1 MTSLSLSKRVGL
13 LLSALLA
20 SAALLAPVLSTNA
33 ADRQFSDFVYA
44 PPMRPHVRDHAGRWQ
59 RPFIYPLRL
68 VNRLER
74 RFEEEARPVPLR
86 WFTNSRLVS
95 VDPSDGPWLP
105 LGGDA
110 VGRDVYSRLMSGA
123 RLSLGVALL
132 ATAGSLVLGSLI
144 GAIAGFSGGRLEV
157 LLMWLADS
165 VIVLPVTYVVLAL
178 RAAMPLVLT
187 TGQVFW
193 ATTGILAV
201 AGWPFAAR
209 GVRAIVAAENR
220 KEYAESARA
229 LGASGWRILQRHL
242 LPAARGFLQVQA
254 ALLVPAFVLAEA
266 TLSFV
271 GLGFSE
277 PAASWGGMLRD
288 AGRGRAFADAPWL
301 LAPAAA
307 IALTMCALQLL
318 GGTRHLPPANSLKS
332 QPSPIPDQLRA

>member
-1 MTSLSLSKRVGL
+1 MTRIPFSMRAGL

-20 SAALLAPVLSTNA
+20 FAALFAPVVSTNSP
-33 ADRQFSDFVYA
+33 DRQFRDLVYA
-44 PPMRPHVRDHAGRWQ
+44 PPMWPHVRDHAGRWR
-59 RPFIYPLRL
+59 RPFVYPLRL

-74 RFEEEARPVPLR
+74 KYEPELRPLPLR
-86 WFTNSRLVS
+86 WFANGRLVS
-95 VDPSDGPWLP
+95 VNSDEGAWLP
-105 LGGDA
+105 LGADA
-110 VGRDVYSRLMSGA
+110 LGRDVYSRLVSGA

-132 ATAGSLVLGSLI
+132 AAAGSLTLGALI
-144 GAIAGFSGGRLEV
+144 GAIAGFSGGRLEGV
-157 LLMWLADS
+157 LMWVADTF
-165 VIVLPVTYVVLAL
+165 IVLPVTYVVLAL

-187 TGQVFW
+187 TNQVFW
-193 ATTGILAV
+193 AITAILAL

-229 LGASGWRILQRHL
+229 AGAGAWQILQRHL
-242 LPAARGFLQVQA
+242 LPAARGFLLVQG

-288 AGRGRAFADAPWL
+288 AGRGQAFADAPWL

-318 GGTRHLPPANSLKS
+318 GSTRSTPAPNLWK
-332 QPSPIPDQLRA
+332 R

>member
-1 MTSLSLSKRVGL
+1 MTSLSWSMRVGVL
-13 LLSALLA
+13 LAGLIA
-20 SAALLAPVLSTNA
+20 SAALLAPALSTNP
-33 ADRQFSDFVYA
+33 ADRQFPDFVYA
-44 PPMRPHVRDHAGRWQ
+44 PPMRPHVRDPTGRW
-59 RPFIYPLRL
+59 RAPFIYPLRL
-68 VNRLER
+68 GNRLER
-74 RFEEEARPVPLR
+74 RFDQEPRPVPLR
-86 WFTNSRLVS
+86 WFTNGRLVS
-95 VDPSDGPWLP
+95 VDSDDGPWLP

-110 VGRDVYSRLMSGA
+110 LGRDVYSRLLTGA

-132 ATAGSLVLGSLI
+132 ATAGSLALGALI
-144 GAIAGFSGGRLEV
+144 GAIAGFSGGRLDV

-165 VIVLPVTYVVLAL
+165 FIVLPVTYVVLAL
-178 RAAMPLVLT
+178 RAAMPLVLN
-187 TGQVFW
+187 TGQIFW
-193 ATTGILAV
+193 ATTAILAL

-229 LGASGWRILQRHL
+229 AGASGWRILQRHL
-242 LPAARGFLQVQA
+242 LPAARGFLLVQA

-288 AGRGRAFADAPWL
+288 AGRGRAFAEAPWL

-307 IALTMCALQLL
+307 IALSMCALQLL
-318 GGTRHLPPANSLKS
+318 GGTRNLPPANSLKP
-332 QPSPIPDQLRA
+332 QPPPITDRLRA

>member
-1 MTSLSLSKRVGL
+1 
-13 LLSALLA
+13 
-20 SAALLAPVLSTNA
+20 
-33 ADRQFSDFVYA
+33 
-44 PPMRPHVRDHAGRWQ
+44 MRPHVRDRSGRWR
-59 RPFIYPLRL
+59 RPFVYPLRL
-68 VNRLER
+68 VSRLER
-74 RFEEEARPVPLR
+74 TYTEEDRPVSIR
-86 WFTNSRLVS
+86 WFKNGRLVS
-95 VDPSDGPWLP
+95 VDSTDGPWLP
-105 LGGDA
+105 FGGDA
-110 VGRDVYSRLMSGA
+110 VGRDVYSRLVSGA

-132 ATAGSLVLGSLI
+132 AAAGALALGALI
-144 GAIAGFSGGRLEV
+144 GSIAGFSGGRLDV
-157 LLMWLADS
+157 VLMWLADS

-178 RAAMPLVLT
+178 RAAMPLVLST
-187 TGQVFW
+187 SQVFW
-193 ATTGILAV
+193 ATTGILAL

-229 LGASGWRILQRHL
+229 AGAGTWRILQRHL
-242 LPAARGFLQVQA
+242 LPAATGFLFVQG

-318 GGTRHLPPANSLKS
+318 GGTRHATPANSLK
-332 QPSPIPDQLRA
+332 

>member
-1 MTSLSLSKRVGL
+1 MTNLSLSKRVGL

-44 PPMRPHVRDHAGRWQ
+44 PPMRPHVRDHAGRWR

-132 ATAGSLVLGSLI
+132 ATAGSLALGSLI
-144 GAIAGFSGGRLEV
+144 GAIAGFSGGRLE
-157 LLMWLADS
+157 
-165 VIVLPVTYVVLAL
+165 
-178 RAAMPLVLT
+178 RAADVAGRLGHRSTCYVCRACPEGRHAAGLDDGAGLL
-187 TGQVFW
+187 GDD
-193 ATTGILAV
+193 GHPGGCGLAV
-201 AGWPFAAR
+201 RGPRRAGNRGRRESEGVRRICARSGRERVANFATPFAAGR
-209 GVRAIVAAENR
+209 QRV
-220 KEYAESARA
+220 SA
-229 LGASGWRILQRHL
+229 GASGVARASLRPGGSHAFVRWPGILRTCGQLGRHAARRRTGPGVRRCAL
-242 LPAARGFLQVQA
+242 AAGARCRHRTDHVRFTAARGHT
-254 ALLVPAFVLAEA
+254 P
-266 TLSFV
+266 
-271 GLGFSE
+271 
-277 PAASWGGMLRD
+277 PAAS
-288 AGRGRAFADAPWL
+288 
-301 LAPAAA
+301 
-307 IALTMCALQLL
+307 
-318 GGTRHLPPANSLKS
+318 
-332 QPSPIPDQLRA
+332 

>member
-1 MTSLSLSKRVGL
+1 MTTSPPFRAGLILSGIL
-13 LLSALLA
+13 AL
-20 SAALLAPVLSTNA
+20 AALFAPTVSTNA
-33 ADRQFSDFVYA
+33 AERQFSGLVYA
-44 PPMRPHVRDHAGRWQ
+44 PPMRPHIRDHTGQWR

-74 RFEEEARPVPLR
+74 TFEQEARPVPLR
-86 WFTNSRLVS
+86 WFTEGRLVS
-95 VDPSDGPWLP
+95 VDPDDGPWLP

-110 VGRDVYSRLMSGA
+110 LGRDVYSRLVTGA

-132 ATAGSLVLGSLI
+132 AAAGSLALGALI
-144 GAIAGFSGGRLEV
+144 GAVAGFSGGRLDI
-157 LLMWLADS
+157 LLMWLADFF
-165 VIVLPVTYVVLAL
+165 IVLPATYVVLAL

-187 TGQVFW
+187 TAQVFW
-193 ATTGILAV
+193 ATAAILAL

-229 LGASGWRILQRHL
+229 CGASAWRILQRHL
-242 LPAARGFLQVQA
+242 LPATRGFLLVQA

-277 PAASWGGMLRD
+277 PAASWGGMPRD

-318 GGTRHLPPANSLKS
+318 GGIRTPAAANSLKTR
-332 QPSPIPDQLRA
+332 PDRITKPVT

>member
-1 MTSLSLSKRVGL
+1 MTNLSLSKRVGL

-132 ATAGSLVLGSLI
+132 ATAGSLALGSLI

-178 RAAMPLVLT
+178 RAAMPLVLDD
-187 TGQVFW
+187 G
-193 ATTGILAV
+193 AGLLGDDGHPGGCGLAV
-201 AGWPFAAR
+201 RGPRRACNRGRGESEGVRRICARPGRERVANFATPFAAGR
-209 GVRAIVAAENR
+209 QRV
-220 KEYAESARA
+220 SA
-229 LGASGWRILQRHL
+229 GASGV
-242 LPAARGFLQVQA
+242 ARASLRPGGSH
-254 ALLVPAFVLAEA
+254 AFVRWP
-266 TLSFV
+266 
-271 GLGFSE
+271 GI
-277 PAASWGGMLRD
+277 LRTC
-288 AGRGRAFADAPWL
+288 G
-301 LAPAAA
+301 
-307 IALTMCALQLL
+307 
-318 GGTRHLPPANSLKS
+318 
-332 QPSPIPDQLRA
+332 